1 MKSRPRKHLE
11 KKKER
16 LSKCISTIIE
26 LMLVSF
32 LIVYSIF
39 RAALGFILPRR
50 YKDISNEVILI
61 TGGGRGLGRVLAV
74 EFAKYK
80 PKQVCHETAD

>member
-1 MKSRPRKHLE
+1 M
-11 KKKER
+11 
-16 LSKCISTIIE
+16 SKCISTLIE

-32 LIVYSIF
+32 LIIYSIF
-39 RAALGFILPRR
+39 RAGLGLILPRR
-50 YKDISNEVILI
+50 YKDISNEIILI

-80 PKQVCHETAD
+80 PKQV